1 MQRKHFDLLCTTLGL
16 TAGPQEAGNGFTSVS
31 AVANNVRIFF
41 EEERGLCSFAIG
53 ARSDL
58 KPMCN
63 VEEMASRFPRV
74 RLLPE
79 GHQRLAL
86 VEQRQFIESQWS
98 TLQVMFS
105 ADHIAETRA
114 WHRSAAAAYTEGLSH
129 RK

>member
-16 TAGPQEAGNGFTSVS
+16 TAGPQEAGNGFTTVS
-31 AVANNVRIFF
+31 AVANNVRVFF

-74 RLLPE
+74 RLLPRR
-79 GHQRLAL
+79 GSVLR
-86 VEQRQFIESQWS
+86 RDS
-98 TLQVMFS
+98 TSRPNSGSDGAV
-105 ADHIAETRA
+105 
-114 WHRSAAAAYTEGLSH
+114 
-129 RK
+129 